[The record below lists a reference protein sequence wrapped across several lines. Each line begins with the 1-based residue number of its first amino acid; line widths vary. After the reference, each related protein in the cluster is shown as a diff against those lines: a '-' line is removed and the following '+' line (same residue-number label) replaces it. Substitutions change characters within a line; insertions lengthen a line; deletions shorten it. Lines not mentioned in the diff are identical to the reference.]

1 MSVLSLAENKISD
14 TSELVQAVKKL
25 PNLEVLTVKG
35 NPLVTES
42 EYKNILLGNLEN
54 LKYLDYIYIDE
65 SSRKTGALTRK
76 RNQVRDGRGHF
87 QHSRE
92 SQLEGREKERQERV
106 VRKATRLQNH
116 RLRKV
121 FV

>member
-25 PNLEVLTVKG
+25 PSLEVLTVKG
-35 NPLVTES
+35 NPLVEES

-65 SSRKTGALTRK
+65 SSRKTGEIMRQRT
-76 RNQVRDGRGHF
+76 QV
-87 QHSRE
+87 
-92 SQLEGREKERQERV
+92 
-106 VRKATRLQNH
+106 
-116 RLRKV
+116 
-121 FV
+121 